1 LIQENAFMTSG
12 SPSSPGATPTDS
24 PVDHGAH
31 DALDD
36 LLAGRHPDPF
46 HVLGPHADGSRSWV
60 RVLVPNAEQVTLLLG
75 DKDQEFPLTPARHG
89 MFSGLVDGLAPGQPS
104 AYRLRIQW
112 PTGEQITEDPYAF
125 GALLGDLDLHLISE
139 GRHEDLA
146 ECLGSHVMEIDGIQG
161 VRFAVWAPNARRVS
175 VVGDFNSWDGRRH
188 AMRLR
193 HSAGVWEIFV
203 PRLAAGA
210 RYKYEVV
217 GAEGNL
223 LPLKADPMARQT
235 EAPPAT
241 ASIVPDPTPFT
252 WTDDAWMAQRG
263 ARQAQDAP
271 ISVYEVHAGSWLPR
285 DGKDNGECIWRQ
297 LATRLVP
304 YARDLGYT
312 HLELMPIM
320 EHPFGGSWGYQP
332 LGVFAPTARY
342 GTPHDFA
349 AFIDACHAANLA
361 VILDWVPA
369 HFPTDTHGLAHFD
382 GTALYEYQDPREGFH
397 PDWNTLIYNLGRTEV
412 RNFMV
417 ASALEWV
424 RRYHIDGLR
433 VDAVASMLY
442 RDYSRKAGEW
452 IPNRHGGR
460 ENLEAVEFL
469 RDMNATVHRLCPGAI
484 TVAEEST
491 AWPGVSSP
499 VENGGLGFSYKWNM
513 GWMHDTLRYMETDPV
528 HRRYHHNDMTFGM
541 VYAYSERFILPLSHD
556 EVVHGK
562 GSLLNKM
569 PGDRWQRHAN
579 LRAYY
584 GFMWSH
590 PGKKLLFMGGEI
602 AQEREWNHDAS
613 LDWTLL
619 DDGLHRG
626 VQKLVRDLNIVYAD
640 VPALHRHDHDPSG
653 FEWVIGDDTG
663 NSVIAFL
670 RRDGDALVLA
680 VSNFTPVPR
689 EDYRIGVP
697 RAGFWRERINTDAGD
712 YGGSG
717 MGNGGGRNTDAIAA
731 HGQSQSLA
739 LTLPPLATVIFQLE
753 G

>member
-1 LIQENAFMTSG
+1 M
-12 SPSSPGATPTDS
+12 
-24 PVDHGAH
+24 
-31 DALDD
+31 DD
-36 LLAGRHPDPF
+36 LLAGRHSDPF
-46 HVLGPHADGSRSWV
+46 HVLGPHVDGTRTWV
-60 RVLVPNAEQVTLLLG
+60 RALVPNAERVSILVG
-75 DKDQEFPLTPARHG
+75 EDGKEWPLTHIRHG
-89 MFSGLVDGLAPGQPS
+89 MYSALVDGVAPGQAT

-112 PTGEQITEDPYAF
+112 QGAEQVTEDPYAF

-146 ECLGSHVMEIDGIQG
+146 ECLGSHVMEIDGVRG

-203 PRLAAGA
+203 PRLEAGA
-210 RYKYEVV
+210 RYKYEIV

-223 LPLKADPMARQT
+223 LPLKADPLARQT

-252 WTDDAWMAQRG
+252 WTDQAWMESRG
-263 ARQAQDAP
+263 ARQAPDAP

-285 DGKDNGECIWRQ
+285 DGDDNGECVWRQ
-297 LATRLVP
+297 LAKRLVP

-342 GTPHDFA
+342 GSPHDFA
-349 AFIDACHAANLA
+349 AFIDACHAAGLA
-361 VILDWVPA
+361 VLLDWVPA

-417 ASALEWV
+417 ASGLEWV

-491 AWPGVSSP
+491 AWPGVSASI
-499 VENGGLGFSYKWNM
+499 EDGGLGFSYKWNM
-513 GWMHDTLRYMETDPV
+513 GWMHDSLRYMHVDPV

-584 GFMWSH
+584 GYMWSH

-613 LDWTLL
+613 LDWPSL
-619 DDGLHRG
+619 DDPLHRG
-626 VQKLVRDLNIVYAD
+626 VQKLMRDLNHVYTEL
-640 VPALHRHDHDPSG
+640 PALHRHDHDPSG
-653 FEWVIGDDTG
+653 FEWVIGDDYA
-663 NSVIAFL
+663 NSVFAML
-670 RRDGDALVLA
+670 RKDGDSLVLA
-680 VSNFTPVPR
+680 ISNFTPVPR

-697 RAGFWRERINTDAGD
+697 RAGRWLERINTDAGD

-717 MGNGGGRNTDAIAA
+717 MGNGGARHTDPVAA
-731 HGQSQSLA
+731 HGREQSLSV
-739 LTLPPLATVIFQLE
+739 TLPPLATVIFQLE